1 MIVTLVQRHR
11 HVFLGVF
18 LFLVTVR
25 RSNFIVDLLHLSR
38 QLQIS
43 LPFPLLLYL
52 LFSFYFNLVHFRKL
66 VDLYIFDFLQLRVRY
81 IPW

>member
-1 MIVTLVQRHR
+1 MIVNLVQRHR

-18 LFLVTVR
+18 LFLVTVP